1 MADNPSIPAPARTC
15 AKMKSS
21 AIFKEL
27 MPILR
32 SAFIALSRNS
42 SLRSFFERSTI
53 GRRMSSRFV
62 AGMTVEDVLRS
73 AESLQNLG
81 IASTLDSLGE
91 NVSTPE
97 EARHA
102 ADIYHRLID
111 AIQNRRLNANVSVK
125 LTQMGMDLDP
135 GLAEEIVAGLVE
147 HAVAANTFVRVD
159 MEGSEYTQAT
169 IDMVQRLH
177 SRSENRGHVGI
188 VIQAYLFRSEE
199 DIRMLTNEG
208 IRIRLCKGAYKEPAS
223 LAFPEKKDVDA
234 NYIKLMRQLLTTG
247 IYHGIATHDEQMIT
261 ATKSFVRERNI
272 DPKSFEFQ
280 MLYGIRRDLQKS
292 LVREGFNMRVYV
304 PFGTEW
310 YPYFMRRLAERP
322 ANALFIAK
330 NMLKQ

>member
-1 MADNPSIPAPARTC
+1 ME
-15 AKMKSS
+15 SS
-21 AIFKEL
+21 ALFKED

-32 SAFIALSRNS
+32 STFIALSRNAT
-42 SLRSFFERSTI
+42 LRSFSERSAM

-62 AGMTVEDVLRS
+62 AGMTVDEVLHS
-73 AESLQNLG
+73 AEALQQMG

-97 EARHA
+97 EARHSA
-102 ADIYHRLID
+102 YIYHRLLD
-111 AIQNRRLNANVSVK
+111 AIHTRKLDANVSLK

-135 GLAEEIVAGLVE
+135 GLAEEIVGELVE

-169 IDMVQRLH
+169 IDMVRRLH
-177 SRSENRGHVGI
+177 ARAENRGHVGI

-199 DIRMLTNEG
+199 DIRVLTGDG
-208 IRIRLCKGAYKEPAS
+208 IRIRLCKGAYKEPAN

-234 NYIKLMRQLLTTG
+234 NYVKLMQQLLTSG
-247 IYHGIATHDEQMIT
+247 VYHGMATHDEQMID
-261 ATKSFVRERNI
+261 ATRKFVREHGV
-272 DPKSFEFQ
+272 DPASFEFQ
-280 MLYGIRRDLQKS
+280 MLYGIRRDLQKA
-292 LVREGFNMRVYV
+292 LVREGFKMRVYV
-304 PFGTEW
+304 PFGAEW

-330 NMLKQ
+330 NLLKQ